1 MAIRGGSRGAA
12 DGAGSRSNTVV
23 HPNFGMSTNN
33 EQPAPQPA
41 SSPQSAAAGLLLLFL
56 ALAAILGAIGFR
68 VWDTAERFVTNSS
81 LVAHSYEVEAQVS
94 AVLARIGTLQADAAG
109 YGATGDE
116 LRLSRFKGQLPLLE
130 SDMKVLS
137 ELVSDNST
145 QVERVN
151 AFIAGVRQLRDEA
164 VTVVDGRSAFNRTP
178 PLPDLGV
185 NAVRGLSRAV
195 LDEEDNLLHQRRVDT
210 EHTLTMTQML
220 TSIAILLSLIFLAG
234 AYALVVV
241 TLRRN
246 TRSNVDLRE
255 TNAQLGV
262 ALNETRRIGESMHKL
277 SQLGEML
284 QSCREVEEVRAGLG
298 GVMGDLLPDFG
309 GRLALINPTQN
320 LAAIGA
326 HWGQHAML
334 AESVFPPEDCWALR
348 RHQAYP
354 LAGTSAGFICRHL
367 DRETAQQAG
376 ASYLCVPLAAQGEV
390 VGVLTLDGARALT
403 PGERRI
409 TLAAGEQIALA
420 LANLRLQESLRTQSI
435 RDPLTGLFNR
445 RYLEVSLE
453 RELMRAARRSLPLA
467 VLMLDIDHFK
477 RFNDS
482 YGHDAGDALLE
493 KFADVL
499 KRSIRNEDIACRY
512 GGEEF
517 TVVVLEADAS
527 GIMQRAEQ
535 IRVAVAALAFEHR
548 GEPMPRVTVSIG
560 AAVFPRDGRTAD
572 AILRSADMALYRAKG
587 AGRDCVVLSEESAVA

>member
-1 MAIRGGSRGAA
+1 
-12 DGAGSRSNTVV
+12 
-23 HPNFGMSTNN
+23 MSTNN
-33 EQPAPQPA
+33 EQPVLQPS

-81 LVAHSYEVEAQVS
+81 LVAHSYEVEAQVN
-94 AVLARIGTLQADAAG
+94 AVLARIGTLQADAIG

-116 LRLSRFKGQLPLLE
+116 LRLSRFNGQLPLLE
-130 SDMKVLS
+130 RDLKVLS

-151 AFIAGVRQLRDEA
+151 AFVAGVRQLRDDA
-164 VTVVDGRSAFNRTP
+164 VTVVDGRRAFNRTP
-178 PLPDLGV
+178 PLPDIGV

-220 TSIAILLSLIFLAG
+220 SSIAILLSLIFLAG

-309 GRLALINPTQN
+309 GRLALINPVQN

-326 HWGQHAML
+326 HWGQHALL

-367 DRETAQQAG
+367 DRETAQQPG

-403 PGERRI
+403 PAERRI

-482 YGHDAGDALLE
+482 YGHDAGDALLV

-517 TVVVLEADAS
+517 TVVVLDADAS
-527 GIMQRAEQ
+527 AVMLRAEQ
-535 IRVAVAALAFEHR
+535 IRAAVAALAFEHR
-548 GEPMPRVTVSIG
+548 GERMPHVTVSIG

-572 AILRSADMALYRAKG
+572 AILRSADVALYRAKG